1 MSEDRSLIAK
11 QIANRKYTVLP
22 KKGRSFIWKIL
33 REVYKEDG
41 TKLDGII
48 YCSGC
53 RKILKLIGSQTSNL
67 SRHTCCKM
75 IKNQSHENL
84 PDADKQEAIDAY
96 AKWITEDCHSFSSVE
111 GSGFAKL
118 ATFFIKLGAIHGEN
132 IEVSDLLVDAMVVNN
147 KVQKLA
153 DEKRNLISSEIK
165 NAIEDGG
172 VSSTIS
178 IWTDNYVERKF
189 LAVTM
194 HFQKNFEQIDINLG
208 LQSMDIKNTSSENI
222 LVNVKKIF
230 AEFGAKDISR
240 VKFVTDKEE
249 NGIVKSLENLTRL
262 NSSSHLLKRVLDKSI
277 EDTSELQGTLQA
289 CQTLVKYFT
298 NANLQHRLPTLSISS
313 SPSSWN
319 SNYHMIKSIV
329 DNWCNINEV
338 LREIEDME
346 LLTSISIAA
355 LTSFIELSRDFEVIY
370 KKMEVFSTPSLC
382 FVLPSIY
389 KIKSMCVPNRSDVL
403 EILALKN
410 YINYNVDQMWINNL
424 SIWHKTALFLF
435 PPALTKQESDFSDAK
450 EFCKSQLKSSKTI
463 SAAQLK
469 AEIETL
475 PDWSNPAS
483 PAAPSEASSSESSL
497 MEQNSKTAKQDNT
510 FFFSNWLTTSSTG
523 ANNATID
530 EVEKYSKEVVLM
542 TEDFDLMQWWKDNE
556 KHYPLLSRFAM
567 QIHSIPASSAASE
580 EMILKTRNIITK
592 KGNDFGNES
601 LSNILFLHSFKN
613 TNISEA

>member
-1 MSEDRSLIAK
+1 
-11 QIANRKYTVLP
+11 

-67 SRHTCCKM
+67 SRHTCCKQ
-75 IKNQSHENL
+75 IRYQNCESL
-84 PDADKQEAIDAY
+84 PEPDKQKAIDTY
-96 AKWITEDCHSFSSVE
+96 TKWIIEDFHPFSSVE
-111 GSGFAKL
+111 GTGFVKL
-118 ATFFIKLGAIHGEN
+118 AKFFTEIGALRGKN
-132 IEVSDLLVDAMVVNN
+132 IEVNDLLVDARAIHNN
-147 KVQKLA
+147 AQRLA
-153 DEKRNLISSEIK
+153 NEKRNSISCEIRK
-165 NAIEDGG
+165 AIEDGG

-262 NSSSHLLKRVLDKSI
+262 NSSSHLLKRILDKSI
-277 EDTSELQGTLQA
+277 EDTSDLKETLQA

-298 NANLQHRLPTLSISS
+298 NANLQYSLSTPLNSS
-313 SPSSWN
+313 NSSSWN
-319 SNYHMIKSIV
+319 SNCNMIKSIV
-329 DNWCNINEV
+329 DNWLNINEV
-338 LREIEDME
+338 LREIEEME
-346 LLTSISIAA
+346 LIRSISMAA
-355 LTSFIELSRDFEVIY
+355 LTKFMELSRDLDIIH
-370 KKMEVFSTPSLC
+370 KKLEVFNSPSLC

-389 KIKSMCVPNRSDVL
+389 KIKSMCTPNRSDVP
-403 EILALKN
+403 EILALKDN
-410 YINYNVDQMWINNL
+410 INYNLDQMWTKNL
-424 SIWHKTALFLF
+424 SIWHKAALFLF
-435 PPALTKQESDFSDAK
+435 PPALTKQQSDLSDAK
-450 EFCKSQLKSSKTI
+450 EFCKTQLKSSKTDLKV
-463 SAAQLK
+463 SAIQTK
-469 AEIETL
+469 GEIEDPL
-475 PDWSNPAS
+475 GWSNPAS
-483 PAAPSEASSSESSL
+483 PAVPSEASCSEPSF
-497 MEQNSKTAKQDNT
+497 MEHNSKIAKQDNT
-510 FFFSNWLTTSSTG
+510 FFFSNWITTPNTDT
-523 ANNATID
+523 NNATID

-556 KHYPLLSRFAM
+556 KDYPLLSRFAM

-580 EMILKTRNIITK
+580 EMILKTRNMITK
-592 KGNDFGNES
+592 KGKDFGTES

-613 TNISEA
+613 TNISEVGNVTEEM